1 MEQKTIKKIEVIPF
15 ALIIGLVDGVFGLI
29 VGIIIALYIGAT
41 TSLVPYYAGP
51 SAMMARGVGVV
62 AIVAYPV
69 AFFLLGFISSA
80 IMAIIYNFVAPHVG
94 GIKVEVE

>member
-15 ALIIGLVDGVFGLI
+15 ALTIGLIEAVLGLI
-29 VGIIIALYIGAT
+29 VGIIEALFIGAMM
-41 TSLVPYYAGP
+41 SLAPYYAGP
-51 SAMMARGVGVV
+51 SAMMARGIGVL

-69 AFFLLGFISSA
+69 AFFILGFIGSA
-80 IMAIIYNFVAPHVG
+80 IIAIIYNFIVPHVG